1 MNTLKKP
8 LLVYAGGIDTA
19 TAERFDSIRAAIRD
33 AMRDAL
39 GGKEYAHGHTAGDV
53 FSAAVA
59 AERWCEAHG
68 LRAKDRAGM
77 MLIDTSSKQRLP
89 AKYNHQRLVTIMQF
103 ARRTRGWYLVGVGTD
118 RIWPSEKGGTVYCL
132 TPAQD
137 ARVKEWLS
145 AQYAVQPE
153 KGGE

>member
-8 LLVYAGGIDTA
+8 ILVYAGGHDTG
-19 TAERFDSIRAAIRD
+19 TTERFDAIRD
-33 AMRDAL
+33 ALREVL
-39 GGKEYAHGHTAGDV
+39 GNEYKHGHSAGDV
-53 FSAAVA
+53 FSAAVI

-68 LRAKDRAGM
+68 LRVKDRPGM
-77 MLIDTSSKQRLP
+77 IVIDTSSKGKFP
-89 AKYNHQRLVTIMQF
+89 AKYNHKRIVTVVKLVRK
-103 ARRTRGWYLVGVGTD
+103 ARGWYLVAAGRD
-118 RIWPSEKGGTVYCL
+118 ELWPSEKGGTVYCL